1 MESIFDLSIPSIPA
15 LSAAEIIRADA
26 SADKLWFE
34 LVLSSPLCAFE
45 VSNDGNGDGEVEDE
59 GSRVFSSDRFLF
71 FLAYGLTTVLLLR
84 SIANGTLIS
93 FIPDSQLIEYV
104 VLNAVLLAVHICS
117 RGMFDFGELT
127 NDTPREV

>member
-45 VSNDGNGDGEVEDE
+45 VSNDGNGEVEDE

-84 SIANGTLIS
+84 SIANGTLIP

-104 VLNAVLLAVHICS
+104 VLNTVLLAVHICS